1 MKLYDLK
8 KPFLTALVVGSIL
21 SIINQG
27 SHILSLSLTKT
38 DLLRIFCNFLVP
50 FLVAT
55 YSRASLINEL
65 NEQKENAENQ
75 K

>member
-1 MKLYDLK
+1 
-8 KPFLTALVVGSIL
+8 
-21 SIINQG
+21 
-27 SHILSLSLTKT
+27 
-38 DLLRIFCNFLVP
+38 
-50 FLVAT
+50 VAT